1 MQSPHRQSYSRI
13 SEVNM
18 SGSSTRAKVAAFG
31 LVILSG
37 FGAAFSAHSI
47 ELISSKS
54 ISPEQANVDAKS
66 LFTKECATCHGKD
79 GQAKTFKAKFNHA
92 RNLTDAKWQ
101 AEVTNER
108 LSNSIRNG
116 KGKMPAFGK
125 KLSDAQINALV
136 AFVRTLKR

>member
-1 MQSPHRQSYSRI
+1 
-13 SEVNM
+13 M

-31 LVILSG
+31 LVILSA

-47 ELISSKS
+47 KPGSS
-54 ISPEQANVDAKS
+54 EQANVDAKA

-92 RNLTDAKWQ
+92 RNLTDARWQ
-101 AEVTNER
+101 AEVTDER
-108 LSNSIRNG
+108 LFNSIHNG

-125 KLSDAQINALV
+125 KLSDSQINALV

>member
-1 MQSPHRQSYSRI
+1 MQSPHGQSYSRI

-31 LVILSG
+31 LVFLSS
-37 FGAAFSAHSI
+37 FCTAFSMYSI
-47 ELISSKS
+47 KPVSS
-54 ISPEQANVDAKS
+54 EQANVDAKA

-101 AEVTNER
+101 AEVTDER
-108 LSNSIRNG
+108 LVNSIHNG

-125 KLSDAQINALV
+125 KLSDNQTNALV